1 MKSGKMKRLILA
13 IGIISLLLLLN
24 TYHYLNHELYE
35 EFPDEEDV
43 IEGFEGVVS
52 IYGTVINKSYDGFY
66 ILIEHGP
73 KSKIVKVLSNLDV
86 EEGDRVEVLGLL
98 QSNAITPEK
107 IIVYKKWSYYSI
119 FIRSA
124 IAIPIV
130 LYVFFKYWTFDFKE
144 MKFRRRK
151 DA

>member
-1 MKSGKMKRLILA
+1 M
-13 IGIISLLLLLN
+13 
-24 TYHYLNHELYE
+24 
-35 EFPDEEDV
+35 
-43 IEGFEGVVS
+43 VS
-52 IYGTVINKSYDGFY
+52 IYGIVINKSCDGFY

-73 KSKIVKVLSNLDV
+73 KSKIIKVLSNLDV
-86 EEGDRVEVLGLL
+86 DNGDRVEILGVL
-98 QSNAITPEK
+98 QKDEITPEK

-130 LYVFFKYWTFDFKE
+130 VYVFFKYWTFDFKE

-151 DA
+151 NA